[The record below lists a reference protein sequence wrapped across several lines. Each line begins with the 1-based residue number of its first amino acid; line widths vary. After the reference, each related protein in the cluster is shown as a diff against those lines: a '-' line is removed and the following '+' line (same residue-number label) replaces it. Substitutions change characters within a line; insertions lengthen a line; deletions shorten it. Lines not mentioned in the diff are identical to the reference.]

1 MNWNRHKSDLETMM
15 VAVLRKKK
23 AALTL
28 KEIVAEIKNIE
39 PDAFTGKTPINSLYS
54 IIYKREKRRA
64 KNGEP
69 PLFTTKKDRTV
80 IVYSIN

>member
-15 VAVLRKKK
+15 VEILRKKK
-23 AALTL
+23 TALTL

-39 PDAFTGKTPINSLYS
+39 PDAFTGKTPTNSLYS
-54 IIYKREKRRA
+54 IIYKREKRRTE
-64 KNGEP
+64 NGESL
-69 PLFTTKKDRTV
+69 LFTTKKDRTV